1 MIIGAPEET
10 GATHTPLDLLRR
22 PKMLA
27 AELEL
32 PIKVGELQDR
42 PLLLVPLPLLLLLLL
57 LWSSDVSAL
66 PLSSCTYATTPR
78 TTSPAAGGRQVV
90 EWCACRLVDVSH
102 REVDVAITSTRD
114 CCPDA
119 PAHRQ

>member
-1 MIIGAPEET
+1 
-10 GATHTPLDLLRR
+10 
-22 PKMLA
+22 MLA

-57 LWSSDVSAL
+57 LWSSRRFGAAVVLVHVRNHAAHNL
-66 PLSSCTYATTPR
+66 PR
-78 TTSPAAGGRQVV
+78 RRRGRQVV